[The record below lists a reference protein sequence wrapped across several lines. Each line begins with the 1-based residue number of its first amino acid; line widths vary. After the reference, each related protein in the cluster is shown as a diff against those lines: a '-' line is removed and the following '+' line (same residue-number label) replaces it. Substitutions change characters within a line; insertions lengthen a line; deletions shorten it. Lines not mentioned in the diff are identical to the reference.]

1 MPASYPHH
9 QFAKRHSR
17 KRTLETCVAL
27 AFRIATYIVILAAG
41 YIFANIAY
49 NGSKA
54 VFTAKA
60 PFINVD
66 FLTQKPQTLHVYEPK
81 EIDDELKAIGARQV
95 ALQTEQNNLGADEV
109 ERAAAITAELES
121 LKERQAE
128 LDRERKA
135 RRLMFSDTEYRAL
148 DEKPSHTEYNYSN
161 YAYSGGGIGPA
172 IIGTCLL
179 VTGSI
184 AIALTLGVLCAIYL
198 SEYSAP
204 GRTLQAIRLS
214 ILNLS
219 GVPSIV
225 FGLFGFGMF
234 VLFFGWG
241 VSMIAGWFTL
251 AIMALPVIITASEES
266 MRAIPRGF
274 REGSLALGASKWTS
288 IRTNVL
294 PYALP
299 GILTSSIMGI
309 ARVAGETAPIMFTA
323 AFALRDQLPWEGLG
337 KPTDFFFQGVMAL
350 PYHIY
355 VVSSKIPQNEYTRNM
370 QYGAAFVFL
379 FIVGFFALSSII
391 LRIKVRRKYN
401 W

>member
-1 MPASYPHH
+1 MNPKIAHIFS
-9 QFAKRHSR
+9 KRFSR
-17 KRTLETCVAL
+17 KKLLEAL
-27 AFRIATYIVILAAG
+27 VLNLLRFATYSIILFAG
-41 YIFANIAY
+41 YIFLDIGI

-54 VFTAKA
+54 VFTSQA
-60 PFINVD
+60 PFINTD
-66 FLTQKPQTLHVYEPK
+66 FLTQKPQTLHVFEPK
-81 EIDDELKAIGARQV
+81 SVSNKLDQLNAEILALKLKKKNLSKLEIDQAKEFSESIKAIQ
-95 ALQTEQNNLGADEV
+95 LEQKTLD
-109 ERAAAITAELES
+109 
-121 LKERQAE
+121 KERVS
-128 LDRERKA
+128 ER
-135 RRLMFSDTEYRAL
+135 LLFSDSEFRSL
-148 DEKPSHTEYNYSN
+148 VEKPSLNNFTYET

-179 VTGSI
+179 VIGSI
-184 AIALTLGVLCAIYL
+184 AIALSLGVLCAIYL
-198 SEYSAP
+198 SEYSRP
-204 GRTLQAIRLS
+204 GKVLQIIRLS

-251 AIMALPVIITASEES
+251 AIMALPVIIAASEES
-266 MRAIPRGF
+266 MRSIPKGF

-323 AFALRDQLPWEGLG
+323 AFALRDQLPWEGLD
-337 KPTDFFFQGVMAL
+337 KASDFIFQGVMAL

-355 VVSSKIPQNEYTRNM
+355 VVSSKIPQNEYTQTM

-379 FIVGFFALSSII
+379 FIVGFFALSSILI
-391 LRIKVRRKYN
+391 RIKVRKKYK